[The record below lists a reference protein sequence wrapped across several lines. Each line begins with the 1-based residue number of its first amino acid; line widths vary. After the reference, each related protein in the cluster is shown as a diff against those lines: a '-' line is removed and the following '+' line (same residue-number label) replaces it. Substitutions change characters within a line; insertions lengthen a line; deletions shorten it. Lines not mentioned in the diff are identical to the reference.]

1 MNHDMTRGRSF
12 VICAVVVLFAFI
24 AAGCGA
30 TGQDDTG
37 SANEPDN
44 QTTASS
50 ISETDSSLDEVVT
63 TEPESTDT
71 TGVEDA
77 SLDGDPGLDAEE
89 VFTMLVDGDDGAS
102 ETSAEG
108 SDLLLGGSP
117 DTSAA
122 AGIAKGLEDA
132 GVDLT
137 GATVSVLPVSGMA
150 VSLLVLE
157 LSDEYL
163 ETAFPGPDEDDDM
176 TGALLSLPEIESASI
191 VEVVTIY
198 RGEDEVGPFTMTFTV
213 SVDDMRQAYES
224 GNDLG
229 DELQVQMDRGS

>member
-1 MNHDMTRGRSF
+1 MNPVATRVRSY
-12 VICAVVVLFAFI
+12 VIWTIVVLFAWV

-30 TGQDDTG
+30 TGQGDAG
-37 SANEPDN
+37 SADERDN
-44 QTTASS
+44 QTTVSS
-50 ISETDSSLDEVVT
+50 ISETASSLDGVVT

-71 TGVEDA
+71 TLVENA
-77 SLDGDPGLDAEE
+77 SVEGDSGLDAEE
-89 VFTMLVDGDDGAS
+89 VFTMLVEGDGGDSEAS
-102 ETSAEG
+102 PEG
-108 SDLLLGGSP
+108 SDLMLGGSP

-122 AGIAKGLEDA
+122 AGIVSGLEDA

-163 ETAFPGPDEDDDM
+163 ETALPGPDEDDDM

-224 GNDLG
+224 GSDLG
-229 DELQVQMDRGS
+229 DQLQVQLERAS